1 VKVVNRINSVNMGD
15 QQSDPAVER
24 DEEAVSQF
32 VERFAATLTDAGF
45 QRMGARVFVALLA
58 SESGK
63 LTAAELAE
71 QLRASPAAISGAV
84 RFLVQLSLARRQR
97 EPGSRRDF
105 YAVEDDVWYHVI
117 DRRMTAITR
126 WGDQISSGVEAV
138 GKGSVAGSRLTDM
151 VEFFD
156 FMRTELPDVMDR
168 WRDRP
173 KRN

>member
-1 VKVVNRINSVNMGD
+1 MDD
-15 QQSDPAVER
+15 QRADAAVER
-24 DEEAVSQF
+24 DEQAVSQF
-32 VERFAATLTDAGF
+32 VERFAATLIEAGF
-45 QRMGARVFVALLA
+45 PRMGARVFVALLA
-58 SESGK
+58 SESGR

-84 RFLVQLSLARRQR
+84 RFLVQVDLARRQR

-105 YAVEDDVWYHVI
+105 YVVEDDVWFHVI

-126 WGDQISSGVEAV
+126 WGDQISGGVEAV
-138 GKGSVAGSRLTDM
+138 GKGSEAGGRLTEM

-156 FMRTELPDVMDR
+156 FIREELPDVMDR
-168 WRDRP
+168 WQERR